1 MKTVIFIK
9 SSELSAYRKKQAGI
23 QQYAKER
30 NWNIQIMEPIASA
43 KDAERIID
51 LWNPDGCIIDCGSG
65 ANDFDSRALK
75 KVPTVFLDRPLKNKI
90 GRAHV

>member
-65 ANDFDSRALK
+65 ALPGVLRSMRSR
-75 KVPTVFLDRPLKNKI
+75 RSESRRRKI
-90 GRAHV
+90 S

>member
-65 ANDFDSRALK
+65 ARLGVLRSMRSR
-75 KVPTVFLDRPLKNKI
+75 RSESRRRKI
-90 GRAHV
+90 S

>member
-1 MKTVIFIK
+1 MKTVIFVK

-65 ANDFDSRALK
+65 ARPGVLRSMISR
-75 KVPTVFLDRPLKNKI
+75 RSESRRRKI
-90 GRAHV
+90 S